1 MNILNQDAQTT
12 VVTGLLELVA
22 ANAAQVRDQI
32 RATLPATAVRLDLD
46 LSALTFL
53 DSSGL
58 GTLVSL
64 HKTLRSRNGTVRL
77 IKPAPNV
84 RQILELTRLD
94 RVFEIVN
101 A

>member
-1 MNILNQDAQTT
+1 MNIQNLDSQTSL
-12 VVTGLLELVA
+12 VTGLQELVA
-22 ANAAQVRDQI
+22 ANAAQVRDEI
-32 RATLPATAVRLDLD
+32 RAALPATTMCLDLD

-58 GTLVSL
+58 GTLISL

-84 RQILELTRLD
+84 QQILELTRLH
-94 RVFEIVN
+94 RIFEIIGG
-101 A
+101 